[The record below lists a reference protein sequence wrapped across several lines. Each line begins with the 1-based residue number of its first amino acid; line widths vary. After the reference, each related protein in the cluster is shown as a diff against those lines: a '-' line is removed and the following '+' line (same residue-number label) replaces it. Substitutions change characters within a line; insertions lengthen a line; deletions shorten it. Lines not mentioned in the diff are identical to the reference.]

1 MLAERKMELLEKLL
15 SIKNNILEKTFN
27 EYLSSEESKKDFF
40 ENKNLL
46 TAILEISSIA
56 NRYIKNENEKNKLRK
71 LLYKNIII
79 SIVMI
84 EMIMTYSK
92 MFKNSG
98 LPFIE
103 NNELNYYSDEI
114 FTKLELDKPTILSPF
129 LIEDTNESNLV
140 NTIGVLSCNLAIG
153 IWSDFKNN
161 DYRLIS
167 LIERFSTIKEG
178 DEKFCIFILKY
189 ELYLLSVIKDITEDE
204 LKEILPTVFFV
215 KKKINN
221 EIFENEVEISIV
233 GQVVQDNNS
242 TIEQTEIN
250 QDGII
255 SLEKTAS
262 YEEYNSGNKRKVIIK
277 EQIITNNKDNIP
289 QAKINTIKL

>member
-1 MLAERKMELLEKLL
+1 MELLENLL

-56 NRYIKNENEKNKLRK
+56 NRYIKNENEKTKLRK

-103 NNELNYYSDEI
+103 NDELNYYDNEI

-129 LIEDTNESNLV
+129 LIEDDNESNLV

-167 LIERFSTIKEG
+167 LIKRFSTIKEG

-189 ELYLLSVIKDITEDE
+189 ELYLLSVIKNITEDE

-221 EIFENEVEISIV
+221 EIFENEVEVSIV
-233 GQVVQDNNS
+233 GQVVQNNNS
-242 TIEQTEIN
+242 IIEQTEIN

-262 YEEYNSGNKRKVIIK
+262 YEEYNSSNKRKVIIK

-289 QAKINTIKL
+289 QTKINTIKL

>member
-1 MLAERKMELLEKLL
+1 MELLEKLL
-15 SIKNNILEKTFN
+15 SIKNDILEKTFN

-221 EIFENEVEISIV
+221 EIFENEVEVSIV

-242 TIEQTEIN
+242 IIEQTEIN

>member
-221 EIFENEVEISIV
+221 EIFENEVEVTIV

-242 TIEQTEIN
+242 IIEQTEIN

-289 QAKINTIKL
+289 QTKINTIKL

>member
-1 MLAERKMELLEKLL
+1 MEILEKLL
-15 SIKNNILEKTFN
+15 SIKNDILEKTFN

-215 KKKINN
+215 KKKQTD
-221 EIFENEVEISIV
+221 EEVEISIV

-242 TIEQTEIN
+242 IIEQTEIN

-289 QAKINTIKL
+289 QTKINTIKL

>member
-1 MLAERKMELLEKLL
+1 MELLENLL

-56 NRYIKNENEKNKLRK
+56 NRYIKNENEKTKLRK

-103 NNELNYYSDEI
+103 NDELNYYDNEI

-129 LIEDTNESNLV
+129 LIEDDNESNLV

-167 LIERFSTIKEG
+167 LIKRFSTIKEG

-189 ELYLLSVIKDITEDE
+189 ELYLLSVIKNITEDE

-221 EIFENEVEISIV
+221 EIFENEVEVSIV
-233 GQVVQDNNS
+233 GQVVQNNNS
-242 TIEQTEIN
+242 IIEQTEIN

-289 QAKINTIKL
+289 QTKINTIKL

>member
-1 MLAERKMELLEKLL
+1 MEILEKLL
-15 SIKNNILEKTFN
+15 SIKNDILEKTFN

-103 NNELNYYSDEI
+103 NNELNYYGDEI

-189 ELYLLSVIKDITEDE
+189 ELYLLSVIKNITEDE

-221 EIFENEVEISIV
+221 EIFENEVEVSIV

-242 TIEQTEIN
+242 IIEQTEIN

-289 QAKINTIKL
+289 QTKINTIKL

>member
-1 MLAERKMELLEKLL
+1 MVRKSHIVDFVNYMLAERKMELLEKLL

-215 KKKINN
+215 KKK
-221 EIFENEVEISIV
+221 
-233 GQVVQDNNS
+233 
-242 TIEQTEIN
+242 
-250 QDGII
+250 
-255 SLEKTAS
+255 KK
-262 YEEYNSGNKRKVIIK
+262 KRYF
-277 EQIITNNKDNIP
+277 
-289 QAKINTIKL
+289 

>member
-1 MLAERKMELLEKLL
+1 MEILEKLL
-15 SIKNNILEKTFN
+15 SIKNDILEKTFN

-221 EIFENEVEISIV
+221 EIFENEVEVSIV

-242 TIEQTEIN
+242 IIEQTEIN

-289 QAKINTIKL
+289 QTKINTIKL